1 MCECPVH
8 IKFLSD
14 SHHEKGLIKSCLE
27 KNLEKY
33 GMDKINFGVL
43 HKKCSIF
50 CERLQS
56 LPTRERGLKFRKMTL
71 LLWVDFVAPYEGRG
85 LKFLFVV
92 AFVSQP
98 SRSPRGN
105 MDEKDIL

>member
-56 LPTRERGLKFRKMTL
+56 LPTRERGLKYVLIHSFIFNPT
-71 LLWVDFVAPYEGRG
+71 VAPYEGAWIEIQ
-85 LKFLFVV
+85 KNDV
-92 AFVSQP
+92 ATMGRLC
-98 SRSPRGN
+98 RS
-105 MDEKDIL
+105 L